1 MLLEDRVPSS
11 FYKFIWW
18 HEYFLYLNEIEVF
31 IFKNCKDCA
40 GTCRRK
46 FRKLH
51 TNARMLQKTP
61 QNFPMHLFVPISE
74 ILDSEQMSTKL
85 IYEECTSQNS
95 KNGSMKKKF
104 RLLLWEKI
112 LRLMPKEK
120 KLTNST
126 RKFKWRRWS

>member
-1 MLLEDRVPSS
+1 MFQAAFTSS
-11 FYKFIWW
+11 SDDMNIFSILTRLR
-18 HEYFLYLNEIEVF
+18 FLYSKTAKIVLEHVGENLENYIQMREC
-31 IFKNCKDCA
+31 FK
-40 GTCRRK
+40 
-46 FRKLH
+46 
-51 TNARMLQKTP
+51 KTP

-104 RLLLWEKI
+104 RLLLWEKT

-126 RKFKWRRWS
+126 RKFK